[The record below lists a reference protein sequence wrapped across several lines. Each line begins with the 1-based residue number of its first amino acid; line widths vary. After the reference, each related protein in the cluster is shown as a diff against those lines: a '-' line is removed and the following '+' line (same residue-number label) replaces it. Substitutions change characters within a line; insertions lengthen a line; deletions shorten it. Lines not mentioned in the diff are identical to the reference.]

1 MDSSTAGWFSSSS
14 PSSSSSSF
22 FFFFFKRRVPTREK
36 PSVTHTLQPS
46 TGRIMSLT
54 GIRLRVSVCLS
65 ICLSF
70 TLPINKCHLPATPPF
85 FPFPPPSGISG
96 CVHPIRTDQRCSPPT
111 TPPSSYSFQTWIRSS
126 QTTAGYFPPLPPSL
140 HSIVNIL
147 TNWP

>member
-85 FPFPPPSGISG
+85 FPPSPPLWN
-96 CVHPIRTDQRCSPPT
+96 QWLCSPYSNGPEVL
-111 TPPSSYSFQTWIRSS
+111 TPYHSSLLLLLSNLDTIIPNDSRLLSPSPS
-126 QTTAGYFPPLPPSL
+126 LPPF
-140 HSIVNIL
+140 NR
-147 TNWP
+147 